1 MAKTLQLRRYP
12 TSTLA
17 SITGANAE
25 IIIDTTL
32 KTVTVH
38 DGATAG
44 GTTLAKSADLTVAF
58 TRANSGFLQANSA
71 FAKANSALAN
81 TSGALFGG
89 NLTVTGNL
97 LITQTT
103 ATANS
108 LFGYGA
114 MGTAGSGYIT
124 QTVSRQ
130 TAVTINRPT
139 GQISL
144 FSQDMGINTS
154 NTFILTNNL
163 IAANDYIMLNHF
175 KGGSLGGYHLVANTS
190 AGQANV
196 TIRNI
201 TNTAL
206 TAEAPVIQFLVIK
219 ATA

>member
-12 TSTLA
+12 TATLS
-17 SITGANAE
+17 SITGANGE

-44 GTTLAKSADLTVAF
+44 GITLAKSADLTVAF
-58 TRANSGFLQANSA
+58 NQANTVFLQSNAS
-71 FAKANSALAN
+71 FDKANSALAN
-81 TSGALFGG
+81 TSGTTFGG

-97 LITQTT
+97 LITQTSS
-103 ATANS
+103 TANS

-114 MGTAGSGYIT
+114 MGTAGSGYVT

-130 TAVTINRPT
+130 TSVSINRPT

-144 FSQDMGINTS
+144 YSQAMGINTS

-175 KGGSLGGYHLVANTS
+175 SSGTLGGYVLSANTS

-196 TIRNI
+196 TIRNV

-206 TAEAPVIQFLVIK
+206 SAETPVIQFLVIK

>member
-12 TSTLA
+12 TTTLS

-44 GTTLAKSADLTVAF
+44 GTALAKSVDLTVVFAQSN
-58 TRANSGFLQANSA
+58 TVYLQSNTS
-71 FAKANSALAN
+71 FAKANNALAN

-114 MGTAGSGYIT
+114 MGTSGSGYVT

-130 TAVTINRPT
+130 TAVSINRPT

-144 FSQDMGINTS
+144 FSQAMGINTS

-175 KGGSLGGYHLVANTS
+175 SAGTLGGYVLSANTS

-196 TIRNI
+196 TIRNV

-206 TAEAPVIQFLVIK
+206 AAEAPVIQFLVIK